1 VSLPLVELAIITH
14 VTDGPLLV
22 LRVVN
27 LLGAV
32 AATAVAYLLGRE
44 LSGGNRFV
52 GLATAGLVSSVIAI
66 SVVSSVAGLDGSAL
80 VATTAVS
87 WMTARFARTRAFRD
101 ATVLGLCCACAAA
114 VRPMS
119 LAFAAVAAALALIIG
134 LRTHGTRALAP
145 LTLRLATPTV
155 LLTGWFYAWN
165 WHRFGSFAGPY
176 AEVDTSGV
184 ESDSLFGLLT
194 GPEVSVEPFAYLVT
208 EVYGRNPWWQ
218 YNGLRHYLITAIAVG
233 VVLAAIVMAA
243 RSSGSDRMRPEGAP
257 VSLAA
262 WMCSVALALVPIV
275 LTAYHVSHGGGGHA
289 R

>member
-1 VSLPLVELAIITH
+1 
-14 VTDGPLLV
+14 
-22 LRVVN
+22 
-27 LLGAV
+27 
-32 AATAVAYLLGRE
+32 
-44 LSGGNRFV
+44 
-52 GLATAGLVSSVIAI
+52 
-66 SVVSSVAGLDGSAL
+66 
-80 VATTAVS
+80 
-87 WMTARFARTRAFRD
+87 
-101 ATVLGLCCACAAA
+101 
-114 VRPMS
+114 
-119 LAFAAVAAALALIIG
+119 
-134 LRTHGTRALAP
+134 
-145 LTLRLATPTV
+145 V

-243 RSSGSDRMRPEGAP
+243 RSSGSDRMRPEGAQ

-262 WMCSVALALVPIV
+262 WMCSAALALVPIV

-289 R
+289 RYLFPILPIVAAAAAFVATRINRWLAVGLVAAFAIAQITRLRAAGNLDDAWISTAPPQLRHSPLGQPLLGLSVVIAIAGAVVLLGSLVLGARERAARGVGMPVSRASKSSMSAVEQSQR